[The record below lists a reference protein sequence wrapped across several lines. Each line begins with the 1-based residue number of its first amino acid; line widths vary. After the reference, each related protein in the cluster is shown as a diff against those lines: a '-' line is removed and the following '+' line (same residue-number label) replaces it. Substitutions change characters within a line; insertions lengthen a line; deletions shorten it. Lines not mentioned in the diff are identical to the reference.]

1 LQRVRDLARK
11 RVYHINKEG
20 FLPAFKHAFFDVFT
34 YNNYKKA
41 FKASRLVP
49 INAQV
54 IINRL
59 NVRLR
64 TPPLAPLLET
74 LWQLK
79 TLNNTYEFRLQLK
92 LVGQSFVR
100 LPITA

>member
-1 LQRVRDLARK
+1 MPAHLSHILQPLNVVCFSPLKIKYSQRVRDLARK
-11 RVYHINKEG
+11 RVYYINKEG
-20 FLPAFKHAFFDVFT
+20 FLPAFKHAFFNVFI
-34 YNNYKKA
+34 YDNCKKA

-64 TPPLAPLLET
+64 TLPPAPLLET
-74 LWQLK
+74 LW
-79 TLNNTYEFRLQLK
+79 
-92 LVGQSFVR
+92 
-100 LPITA
+100 